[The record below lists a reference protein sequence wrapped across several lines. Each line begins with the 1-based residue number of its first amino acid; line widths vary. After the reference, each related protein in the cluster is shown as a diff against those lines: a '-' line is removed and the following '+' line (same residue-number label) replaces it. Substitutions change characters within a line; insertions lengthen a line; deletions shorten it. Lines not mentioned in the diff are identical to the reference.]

1 MTLRNQ
7 MSRSFDLFNDH
18 LNKARTRIILLH
30 PNSRYRSVLVAHL
43 ISAPSLPTFYYA
55 LGPDDINV
63 QAFATGMTHDLANQH
78 PTFGRHTN
86 MIPDSEFEN
95 FPARLDFILSKFA
108 LDLTEVS
115 AEPFLLILDEY
126 DRSDIADDV
135 QRFVEK
141 LIEYMPHNCTLIIN
155 SRTLPRLPWVSF
167 IARNEAVILQDDVVI
182 EQNFYGLKNDDQGA
196 LEIYALGPG
205 FVLMDNQYIDAWEG
219 HLPRLLL
226 FFTLDRPVVTRS
238 DICRAFWPELNDD
251 QAVNVFHVTKRRLH
265 KALDLDVL
273 VHEEGYYRI
282 NPELSIYFDVLEFV
296 KLLVEGRKADNN
308 ARFEAW
314 EKALNLYRGPF
325 LQGHA
330 DPWIEERRIDFRAG
344 YLEALLH
351 VAHVWEHDRDRP
363 EKALMLF
370 RNALSEDYYND
381 GLHCEVLRLYD
392 KLGRSSEAIAHY
404 RAYEA
409 AVNGKGKAPSDAVAA
424 SYRKLVEQF
433 A

>member
-18 LNKARTRIILLH
+18 LNKARIILLH
-30 PNSRYRSVLVAHL
+30 PRSRYRSVLVAQL

-63 QAFATGMTHDLANQH
+63 QAFVTGMAHDLANQH

-86 MIPDSEFEN
+86 MIPDADFDN
-95 FPARLDFILSKFA
+95 FPANLDHILLKFA
-108 LDLTEVS
+108 SDLAEVS
-115 AEPFLLILDEY
+115 EEPFLLILDEY

-135 QRFVEK
+135 QRFVQK
-141 LIEYMPHNCTLIIN
+141 LVEYMPRNCTLVIN

-167 IARNEAVILQDDVVI
+167 IARNEAAILEDDVVI
-182 EQNFYGLKNDDQGA
+182 EENFYDLKNDDQGQ

-238 DICRAFWPELNDD
+238 DICRAFWPELTDD

-265 KALDLDVL
+265 KALNLDVL

-282 NPELSIYFDVLEFV
+282 NPELSIYFDVLEFA
-296 KLLVEGRKADNN
+296 KLLVAGRKTDHEE
-308 ARFEAW
+308 RFQAW
-314 EKALNLYRGPF
+314 ERALHLYRGPF

-330 DPWIEERRIDFRAG
+330 DPWIEERRVDFRIG
-344 YLEALLH
+344 YLEALTH
-351 VAHVWEHDRDRP
+351 VANVWEHERSLP

-370 RNALSEDYYND
+370 RSALSEDPFNAS
-381 GLHCEVLRLYD
+381 LNCEVLRLYE
-392 KLGRSSEAIAHY
+392 KLGRGSEAIVHY
-404 RAYEA
+404 RAYETA
-409 AVNGKGKAPSDAVAA
+409 AKEKTITLSDEVAA
-424 SYRKLVEQF
+424 AYQKLLTQF